1 MLKLCD
7 IKTIKAAEFL
17 RRKSKNH
24 ITLLGSDYPVE
35 NLKKQNENKA
45 SLHEVFLILSSLVN
59 LTFKDTES

>member
-24 ITLLGSDYPVE
+24 ISLLGSDYQVE
-35 NLKKQNENKA
+35 NLRKVKQNKNKE
-45 SLHEVFLILSSLVN
+45 SLHEVL
-59 LTFKDTES
+59 